1 MTFERTS
8 TQYATFEWRYDSA
21 GNVWVQAQAHDTLVA
36 KTPYFVINNE
46 FGQISSAQSDVTIY
60 CLVGVAPAAAAS
72 ADIDWLQ
79 IGGYCASMITPA
91 LTVSAGHALSIDGGV
106 VADVAADY
114 TGASSEFAVNV
125 TLTAGGTTCN
135 AMLVPRY
142 ILTTT

>member
-8 TQYATFEWRYDSA
+8 TQYATFEWRYDSD

-114 TGASSEFAVNV
+114 TGAAAEFAVA
-125 TLTAGGTTCN
+125 TAVSTTSTTQD
-135 AMLVPRY
+135 AMLIPRQ
-142 ILTTT
+142 IVST

>member
-8 TQYATFEWRYDSA
+8 TQYATFEWRYDSD
-21 GNVWVQAQAHDTLVA
+21 GNVWVQAQAHGALTA
-36 KTPYFVINNE
+36 KTPYLVINNE
-46 FGQISSAQSDVTIY
+46 FGQITSVQSDCTIY
-60 CLVGVAPAAAAS
+60 CLVGVPPAAAAS
-72 ADIDWLQ
+72 AAIDWLQ

-91 LTVSAGHALSIDGGV
+91 LTVSVGHALSMYDGV
-106 VADVAADY
+106 VTDVAADY
-114 TGASSEFAVNV
+114 TGASAEFAVNV